1 MQWQNKDIAK
11 LDNDELWA
19 AIQSVAEIYNFRF
32 DKLKDPRITTHNHRL
47 NKIFTANPPVE
58 SEAFTNLC
66 DALNNEF
73 KLRNKELKNG

>member
-1 MQWQNKDIAK
+1 MQWQNKDIDK

-58 SEAFTNLC
+58 SEAFINLC
-66 DALNNEF
+66 NE
-73 KLRNKELKNG
+73 LQSEWKNRHANA

>member
-32 DKLKDPRITTHNHRL
+32 DKLKDLRITTHNHRL

-66 DALNNEF
+66 NE
-73 KLRNKELKNG
+73 LQLEWKNRHANA